1 MKKTKRLG
9 RGLDALIPD
18 KSITDNNNTINDSNL
33 FEVEVANV
41 RANPYQPRQEFDPVA
56 LAELKS
62 SIKEKGI
69 IQPITIRKANN
80 HYELVAGERRLRA
93 VIELGF
99 KKVPAY
105 IIKVETK
112 EEMLELAI
120 IENVQRE
127 RLNPIEQAQA
137 FQRLVEEC
145 KLTQDDVAQKIGK
158 DRTTITNFLRLLKLP
173 SDIQDSVRKHEITM
187 GHARTLLAI
196 DDIEV
201 QRQVWKKVIKNSL
214 SVRRL
219 EKLIKDLAEEAS
231 KQKEAAKPRR
241 SVFLQKAEE
250 DLRELL
256 GTKVNIR
263 SRKEGGTIE
272 VEFYS
277 PEDLNRLLEIFQEM
291 QKV

>member
-18 KSITDNNNTINDSNL
+18 KVLNEGNSPPNDSNL
-33 FEVEVANV
+33 FEVEVATV
-41 RANPYQPRQEFDPVA
+41 RANPYQPRQDFDPVA
-56 LAELKS
+56 LDELKS
-62 SIKEKGI
+62 SIKENGI
-69 IQPITIRKANN
+69 IQPITVRKVNN
-80 HYELVAGERRLRA
+80 HYELIAGERRLRA
-93 VIELGF
+93 IVELGF
-99 KKVPAY
+99 DKVPAY
-105 IIKVETK
+105 IIKVDTK

-137 FQRLVEEC
+137 FQRLVDEC
-145 KLTQDDVAQKIGK
+145 KLTQDEVAQKIGK

-173 SDIQDSVRKHEITM
+173 DDIQDSVRKSEISM

-196 DDIEV
+196 EDVDV
-201 QRQVWKKVIKNSL
+201 QCLVWKKVIKNSL
-214 SVRRL
+214 SVRQL
-219 EKLIKDLAEEAS
+219 EKIIKDLAEAS
-231 KQKEAAKPRR
+231 IEKKTTKPRR
-241 SVFLQKAEE
+241 SIYLQKAEE

-277 PEDLNRLLEIFQEM
+277 PEDLNRLLEIFQDM

>member
-18 KSITDNNNTINDSNL
+18 KSIADNNANTDNSNL
-33 FEVEVANV
+33 SEIEVANI

-62 SIKEKGI
+62 SIEENGI
-69 IQPITIRKANN
+69 IQPITVRKVDK
-80 HYELVAGERRLRA
+80 HYELIAGERRLRA
-93 VIELGF
+93 VVELGF

-137 FQRLVEEC
+137 FQRLVDEC
-145 KLTQDDVAQKIGK
+145 NLTQDEVAQKIGK

-173 SDIQDSVRKHEITM
+173 ADIQDSVRKHELTM

-196 DDIEV
+196 DDIET
-201 QRQVWKKVIKNSL
+201 QRQVWKKVIKNNL

-219 EKLIKDLAEEAS
+219 EKLIKDLAEVA
-231 KQKEAAKPRR
+231 KQKNSAKPRR

-291 QKV
+291 QKA

>member
-1 MKKTKRLG
+1 MKKTNRLG

-18 KSITDNNNTINDSNL
+18 KLIVDSNESFTDSNL
-33 FEVEVANV
+33 IDIEVANV
-41 RANPYQPRQEFDPVA
+41 RANPYQPRQEFDPTA

-62 SIKEKGI
+62 SIKENGI
-69 IQPITIRKANN
+69 IQPITVRKVDK

-99 KKVPAY
+99 DRVPAY
-105 IIKVETK
+105 IIKVDTK
-112 EEMLELAI
+112 EQMLELAI

-145 KLTQDDVAQKIGK
+145 KLTQDEVAHKIGK

-173 SDIQDSVRKHEITM
+173 DDIQDSVRRSELTM

-196 DDIEV
+196 EDVET
-201 QRQVWKKVIKNSL
+201 QRQVWKKVIKNNL

-219 EKLIKDLAEEAS
+219 EKIIKDLAEAS
-231 KQKEAAKPRR
+231 KQKKKVKPRR
-241 SVFLQKAEE
+241 SIFLQKAEE
-250 DLRELL
+250 NLRELF

-272 VEFYS
+272 MEFYS

-291 QKV
+291 QKN

>member
-1 MKKTKRLG
+1 VKKTKRLG
-9 RGLDALIPD
+9 RGLNALIPD
-18 KSITDNNNTINDSNL
+18 KSLSENNNTFDDSNL

-56 LAELKS
+56 LDELKT

-69 IQPITIRKANN
+69 IQPITIRKVDS
-80 HYELVAGERRLRA
+80 HYELIAGERRLRA
-93 VIELGF
+93 VVELGF

-105 IIKVETK
+105 LIKVESK

-137 FQRLVEEC
+137 FQRLVDEC
-145 KLTQDDVAQKIGK
+145 KLTQDEVAQKIGK

-173 SDIQDSVRKHEITM
+173 RDIQDSVRKHEITM

-196 DDIEV
+196 DDIEI
-201 QRQVWKKVIKNSL
+201 QRQVWKKVIKNGL

-219 EKLIKDLAEEAS
+219 EKIIKDLAEAA
-231 KQKEAAKPRR
+231 KQKKDIKPRR

-250 DLRELL
+250 NLRELL

>member
-18 KSITDNNNTINDSNL
+18 KSIADNNANTDNSNL
-33 FEVEVANV
+33 SEIEVANI

-56 LAELKS
+56 LDELKS
-62 SIKEKGI
+62 SIEENGI
-69 IQPITIRKANN
+69 IQPITVRKVDK
-80 HYELVAGERRLRA
+80 HYELIAGERRLRA
-93 VIELGF
+93 VVELGF

-137 FQRLVEEC
+137 FQRLVDEC
-145 KLTQDDVAQKIGK
+145 NLTQDEVAQKIGK

-173 SDIQDSVRKHEITM
+173 ADIQDSVRKHELTM

-196 DDIEV
+196 DDIET
-201 QRQVWKKVIKNSL
+201 QRQVWKKVIKNNL

-219 EKLIKDLAEEAS
+219 EKLIKDLAEVA
-231 KQKEAAKPRR
+231 KQKNSAKPRR

-291 QKV
+291 QKA

>member
-18 KSITDNNNTINDSNL
+18 KSIAENNANTDNSNL
-33 FEVEVANV
+33 SEIEVANI

-62 SIKEKGI
+62 SIEENGI
-69 IQPITIRKANN
+69 IQPITVRKVDK
-80 HYELVAGERRLRA
+80 HYELIAGERRLRA
-93 VIELGF
+93 VVELGF

-137 FQRLVEEC
+137 FQRLVDEC
-145 KLTQDDVAQKIGK
+145 NLTQDEVAQKIGK

-173 SDIQDSVRKHEITM
+173 ADIQDSVRKHELTM

-196 DDIEV
+196 DDIET
-201 QRQVWKKVIKNSL
+201 QRQVWKKVIKNNL

-219 EKLIKDLAEEAS
+219 EKLIKDLAEVA
-231 KQKEAAKPRR
+231 KQKNSAKPRR

-291 QKV
+291 QKA

>member
-1 MKKTKRLG
+1 VKKTKRLG

-18 KSITDNNNTINDSNL
+18 KSITDNKNTTDDSNL
-33 FEVEVANV
+33 FEIEVASL

-69 IQPITIRKANN
+69 IQPITVRKVDN
-80 HYELVAGERRLRA
+80 HYELIAGERRLRA

-105 IIKVETK
+105 IKKVETK

-137 FQRLVEEC
+137 FQRLVDEC
-145 KLTQDDVAQKIGK
+145 KLTQDEVAQKIGK

-173 SDIQDSVRKHEITM
+173 RDIQDSVRKHELTM

-196 DDIEV
+196 DDVEV

-231 KQKEAAKPRR
+231 KQKKEAKPRR

-263 SRKEGGTIE
+263 SHKEGGTIE

-291 QKV
+291 QKI

>member
-9 RGLDALIPD
+9 RGLNALIPD
-18 KSITDNNNTINDSNL
+18 KSLSENNNTFDDSNL

-56 LAELKS
+56 LDELKT

-69 IQPITIRKANN
+69 IQPITIRKVDS
-80 HYELVAGERRLRA
+80 HYELIAGERRLRA
-93 VIELGF
+93 VVELGF

-105 IIKVETK
+105 LIKVESK

-137 FQRLVEEC
+137 FQRLVDEC
-145 KLTQDDVAQKIGK
+145 KLTQDEVAQKIGK

-173 SDIQDSVRKHEITM
+173 RDIQESVRKHEITM

-196 DDIEV
+196 DDIEI
-201 QRQVWKKVIKNSL
+201 QRQVWKKVIKNGL

-219 EKLIKDLAEEAS
+219 EKIIKDLAEAA
-231 KQKEAAKPRR
+231 KQKKDIKPRR

-250 DLRELL
+250 NLRELL

>member
-1 MKKTKRLG
+1 VKKTKRLG

-18 KSITDNNNTINDSNL
+18 KSIAENNNNSDDSNL
-33 FEVEVANV
+33 FEIEVASV
-41 RANPYQPRQEFDPVA
+41 KANPYQPRQEFDPVA
-56 LAELKS
+56 LDELKT
-62 SIKEKGI
+62 SIKENGI
-69 IQPITIRKANN
+69 IQPITVRRVDK
-80 HYELVAGERRLRA
+80 HYELIAGERRLRA
-93 VIELGF
+93 VVELGF

-105 IIKVETK
+105 IIKVDTK

-137 FQRLVEEC
+137 FQRLVDEC
-145 KLTQDDVAQKIGK
+145 NLTQDEVAQKIGK

-173 SDIQDSVRKHEITM
+173 NEIQDSVRKHELTM

-196 DDIEV
+196 DDSEV

-219 EKLIKDLAEEAS
+219 EKLIKDLAEVA
-231 KQKEAAKPRR
+231 KQKQAVKPRR

-250 DLRELL
+250 DLRELF

-277 PEDLNRLLEIFQEM
+277 PEDLNRLLEILQEI
-291 QKV
+291 QKS

>member
-1 MKKTKRLG
+1 VKKTKRLG

-18 KSITDNNNTINDSNL
+18 KSITENNDTIDDSNL
-33 FEVEVANV
+33 FEVEVASV
-41 RANPYQPRQEFDPVA
+41 KANPYQPRQEFDPIA
-56 LAELKS
+56 LDELKA
-62 SIKEKGI
+62 SIKENGI
-69 IQPITIRKANN
+69 IQPITVRKNDK
-80 HYELVAGERRLRA
+80 HYELIAGERRLRA
-93 VIELGF
+93 VVELGF

-105 IIKVETK
+105 IIKVDSK
-112 EEMLELAI
+112 EEMLELAL

-145 KLTQDDVAQKIGK
+145 NLTQDEVAQKIGK

-173 SDIQDSVRKHEITM
+173 NDIQASVRKNELSM

-196 DDIEV
+196 DDIET
-201 QRQVWKKVIKNSL
+201 QRQVWKKVIKNNL

-219 EKLIKDLAEEAS
+219 EKIIKDLAEVA
-231 KQKEAAKPRR
+231 KQKKAAKPRR

-250 DLRELL
+250 DLRELF

-277 PEDLNRLLEIFQEM
+277 PEDLNRLLEILQEL
-291 QKV
+291 QKS

>member
-18 KSITDNNNTINDSNL
+18 KSITENNNNSDESNL
-33 FEVEVANV
+33 FEIEVANV
-41 RANPYQPRQEFDPVA
+41 KANPFQPRQEFDPVA
-56 LAELKS
+56 LDELKT
-62 SIKEKGI
+62 SIKENGI
-69 IQPITIRKANN
+69 IQPITVRKVDR
-80 HYELVAGERRLRA
+80 HYELIAGERRLRA
-93 VIELGF
+93 VVELGF

-137 FQRLVEEC
+137 FQRLVDEC
-145 KLTQDDVAQKIGK
+145 NLTQDEVAQKIGK

-173 SDIQDSVRKHEITM
+173 IDIQDSVRRHELSM

-196 DDIEV
+196 DDIET
-201 QRQVWKKVIKNSL
+201 QRQVWKKVIKNNL

-219 EKLIKDLAEEAS
+219 EKLIKDLAEVA
-231 KQKEAAKPRR
+231 KQKKLAKPRR
-241 SVFLQKAEE
+241 SVFLQKVEE
-250 DLRELL
+250 DLRELF

-277 PEDLNRLLEIFQEM
+277 PEDLNRLLEILQEI
-291 QKV
+291 QKL